1 MKKFFRKIKEWW
13 IWITSRRVGQAIN
26 DGASWEEVCRI
37 VDEEMSK

>member
-37 VDEEMSK
+37 VEEEMSK

>member
-13 IWITSRRVGQAIN
+13 IWLTSKRVGQAIN

-37 VDEEMSK
+37 VEEEMSK

>member
-13 IWITSRRVGQAIN
+13 IWLTSRRVGQAIN

-37 VDEEMSK
+37 VEEEMRK